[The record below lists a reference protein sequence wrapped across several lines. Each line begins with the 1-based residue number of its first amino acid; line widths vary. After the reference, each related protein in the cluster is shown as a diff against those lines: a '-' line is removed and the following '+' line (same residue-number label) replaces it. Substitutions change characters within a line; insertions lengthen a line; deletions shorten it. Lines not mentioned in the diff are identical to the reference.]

1 MFLLKKLHHLKRFPL
16 PYQLRLLLFQCRKTL
31 HLNYSTTD
39 YYLNSFLTTHLLR
52 HNAFLLNEDEN
63 SYTAAFCY
71 EKDKQ
76 YTMTLRKPPSSDFD
90 VYDQV
95 FVLKEYQPL
104 ADLVKRNRSGKRSL
118 NIIDAGGNIG
128 VTSIFLNTVF
138 PGSRFGIV
146 EPDIDNYKM
155 LERNIKQN
163 RFRECR
169 LVNGG
174 VWDKDTYLKINRN
187 FRDGNDW
194 SVSVTESE
202 DATALKGVSILTL
215 MKLLNFDVIDIL
227 KIDIEGSEK
236 QLFSDCS
243 VATMFLSKTK
253 FIAIEIHDEFDC
265 RDKINDCLLK
275 NNFDFFLVD
284 GLTIGMNR
292 NLVDHL
298 NS

>member
-31 HLNYSTTD
+31 HLNYSIAD
-39 YYLNSFLTTHLLR
+39 FRLNSFLTTHLLR

-63 SYTAAFCY
+63 SYTAAFY
-71 EKDKQ
+71 NEKDKL

-95 FVLKEYQPL
+95 FVLNEYQPL
-104 ADLVKRNRSGKRSL
+104 ADLIKRNRPDNRPL

-155 LERNIKQN
+155 LERNVKQN
-163 RFRECR
+163 KFVDYQ

-174 VWDKDTYLKINRN
+174 VWNKDICLKINRN

-194 SVSVTESE
+194 SVSVTESA
-202 DATALKGVSILTL
+202 DATALKGFSIPTL

-253 FIAIEIHDEFDC
+253 FIAIEIHDEFEC
-265 RDKINDCLLK
+265 RDKINDCLFK
-275 NNFDFFLVD
+275 NDFDFFLVD
-284 GLTIGMNR
+284 GLTIGMNK
-292 NLVDHL
+292 NLV
-298 NS
+298 N